1 VSTDDPQREELL
13 SRLADVPRSPS
24 IPDPAEVL
32 ASLPADMSFTFEMD
46 LASMLAVFGAAHLGI
61 RHPAVATTPGIRDQV
76 IGYTNHLAAEVAAA
90 GLEQLAT
97 LLRAGL
103 NPEHDS

>member
-1 VSTDDPQREELL
+1 MSD
-13 SRLADVPRSPS
+13 RSVGPL
-24 IPDPAEVL
+24 PDPAAVL

-61 RHPAVATTPGIRDQV
+61 RHPAMAGTAGITDAV
-76 IGYTNHLAAEVAAA
+76 IGYTDHLAAELAAA
-90 GLEQLAT
+90 GLEQLAM

-103 NPEHDS
+103 DPQHDS